1 MIANRR
7 VQFVMAVEAALSTG
21 IALAELHRR
30 GELPGRASACWGR
43 FISHERVRVSLA
55 QSHTIHLLE

>member
-30 GELPGRASACWGR
+30 GELPDLVVSRGSAGSRICMLG
-43 FISHERVRVSLA
+43 EVYKL
-55 QSHTIHLLE
+55 